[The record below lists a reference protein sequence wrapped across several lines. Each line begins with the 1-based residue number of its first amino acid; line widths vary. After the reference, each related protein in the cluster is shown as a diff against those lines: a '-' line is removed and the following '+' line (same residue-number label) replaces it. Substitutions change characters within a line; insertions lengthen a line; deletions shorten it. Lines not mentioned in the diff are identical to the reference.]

1 MTSVIQRGGG
11 HDKRYS
17 VNISKIHNELGYSPQ
32 VPFDKGL
39 ADTVT
44 WYREHRDWWEPLKA
58 RSAIDR

>member
-1 MTSVIQRGGG
+1 
-11 HDKRYS
+11 